1 MRTGADNGRRRWA
14 AMPFIALGVAMIIVD
29 ATIVN
34 VAVPVII
41 RDLHISEVGAE
52 WLNSMYSLV
61 FAALLITFGHAG
73 DRWGR
78 RRMFLLGTAV
88 FVVASL
94 VSATAVNGAVLIAGR
109 ALQGIGGAM
118 ILPATLATVNVLFT
132 GKERPVAF
140 AIWGSTIGV
149 FGALGPLLGGL
160 LTTDV
165 SWRWAFLVN
174 VFVGAVIV
182 VGLVWFVPETSTP
195 TARRGIDLAGNAL
208 VMVGFAGVVFAL
220 IEGGTY
226 GWWTQSARFAISGFH
241 WPIGWPSPVS
251 FICTI
256 GALILLTFVLR
267 EARRLRRG
275 RVPLVDLS
283 LFAIR
288 SFSAGLSAIF
298 MVSLGEFGI
307 LFVLPLFLEGV
318 LGYSAL
324 HTGVVLL
331 AIALGTL
338 VAGGVTP
345 ELARAV
351 GARGVARLGLVFEV
365 VGLVGLGVVIS
376 TTVKVWVL
384 VPWLAA
390 YGIGL
395 GMASAQ
401 LPGVILS
408 EVPTD
413 QSGQAA
419 GIQSTNRQVGSA
431 FGIAVLGT
439 IFATEIGSRTASAV
453 RAIAGVSPAAARHVA
468 GIVRASGGTAIHAL
482 ARSPHGHA
490 LMAAASGAVADA
502 TRFVSLI
509 GAVFI
514 AVGLVGTLLLPK
526 TAASDGDMAGG
537 DLGSGHQGK
546 AGDDEV
552 GASPTSLPAGD

>member
-1 MRTGADNGRRRWA
+1 MTEERVTYARRWK

-41 RDLHISEVGAE
+41 IDLRISEVSAE
-52 WLNSMYSLV
+52 WLNSIYSLV

-78 RRMFLLGTAV
+78 RRMFFLGTAV
-88 FVVASL
+88 FVVASM
-94 VSATAVNGAVLIAGR
+94 VSATAVNGAMLIVGR
-109 ALQGIGGAM
+109 ALQGVGGAM
-118 ILPATLATVNVLFT
+118 ILPATLATVNVMFN
-132 GKERPVAF
+132 GRERAIAF

-174 VFVGAVIV
+174 VLIGAIIV
-182 VGLVWFVPETSTP
+182 VGLVGVIPETSS
-195 TARRGIDLAGNAL
+195 ASVRRGVDLVGNAL
-208 VMVGFAGVVFAL
+208 VTVGFAGVVFAL

-226 GWWTQSARFAISGFH
+226 GWWNPSARFAIAGLQ
-241 WPIGWPSPVS
+241 WPGGWPSPIS
-251 FICTI
+251 FICAI
-256 GALILLTFVLR
+256 GALSLVTFVIR
-267 EARRLRRG
+267 EAKRRREG
-275 RVPLVDLS
+275 GAVLVDLS

-288 SFSAGLSAIF
+288 SFSAGLGAIF
-298 MVSLGEFGI
+298 VVSLGEFGI

-318 LGYSAL
+318 LGYTAL
-324 HTGVVLL
+324 HTGVILL
-331 AIALGTL
+331 AIAIGTL

-345 ELARAV
+345 ELARLM
-351 GARGVARLGLVFEV
+351 GARGVARLGLAFEV
-365 VGLVGLGVVIS
+365 IGLVALGVVIS
-376 TTVKVWVL
+376 VNVNVWTL

-408 EVPTD
+408 EIPTN
-413 QSGQAA
+413 QSGQAS

-439 IFATEIGSRTASAV
+439 IFTTEIASRTASAV
-453 RAIAGVSPAAARHVA
+453 EALGGFSASFAQHVA
-468 GIVRASGGTAIHAL
+468 RLIRASGGTAIESL
-482 ARSPHGHA
+482 ARLPHGTA
-490 LMAAASGAVADA
+490 LIGAASGAVADA

-509 GAVFI
+509 GAAFI
-514 AVGLVGTLLLPK
+514 AVGLIATLLLPRA
-526 TAASDGDMAGG
+526 TATVEAPTLD
-537 DLGSGHQGK
+537 
-546 AGDDEV
+546 
-552 GASPTSLPAGD
+552 SPDSED

>member
-1 MRTGADNGRRRWA
+1 MKRMPARVRSAGSAPESPRRSDGSRRRWA

-41 RDLHISEVGAE
+41 TDLNISEAGAE
-52 WLNSMYSLV
+52 WLNSVYSLV

-78 RRMFLLGTAV
+78 RRMFSLGTAV
-88 FVVASL
+88 FVVASV
-94 VSATAVNGAVLIAGR
+94 VSATAVNGGMLIAGR
-109 ALQGIGGAM
+109 ALQGVGGAM

-132 GKERPVAF
+132 GRERAVAF

-165 SWRWAFLVN
+165 SWRWAFGVN
-174 VFVGAVIV
+174 LFIGAIV
-182 VGLVWFVPETSTP
+182 VAGILWFVPETSAPST
-195 TARRGIDLAGNAL
+195 RREVDLAGNAL
-208 VMVGFAGVVFAL
+208 VALGFGGLVFAL

-226 GWWTQSARFAISGFH
+226 GWWGQSARFRVGSLR
-241 WPIGWPSPVS
+241 WPASWPSLIP
-251 FICTI
+251 FICAI
-256 GALILLTFVLR
+256 GVLSLAAFVLR
-267 EARRLRRG
+267 QASRRRHG
-275 RVPLVDLS
+275 RALLVDLS
-283 LFAIR
+283 LFGIR
-288 SFSAGLSAIF
+288 SFSAGLVAIF

-324 HTGVVLL
+324 HTGVVFL

-345 ELARAV
+345 GLARTV
-351 GARGVARLGLVFEV
+351 GARGIARLGLLFEV
-365 VGLVGLGVVIS
+365 VGLAGLGAVVS
-376 TTVKVWVL
+376 PTVGVWAM

-390 YGIGL
+390 YGVGL

-408 EVPTD
+408 EVPTVD
-413 QSGQAA
+413 SGQAS

-431 FGIAVLGT
+431 FGIAILGT
-439 IFATEIGSRTASAV
+439 IFASQIGSRTATAAQ
-453 RAIAGVSPAAARHVA
+453 AIAGVSADTARHVA
-468 GIVRASGGTAIHAL
+468 AMVRASGGAAIHPL
-482 ARSPHGHA
+482 GTLPHGNA
-490 LMAAASGAVADA
+490 LVVAASGAVADA
-502 TRFVSLI
+502 TQFVSLI
-509 GAVFI
+509 GAGFI
-514 AVGLVGTLLLPK
+514 AVGLAGTLLLPK
-526 TAASDGDMAGG
+526 TADSAVDTPRNSPPATGPAS
-537 DLGSGHQGK
+537 
-546 AGDDEV
+546 
-552 GASPTSLPAGD
+552 

>member
-1 MRTGADNGRRRWA
+1 
-14 AMPFIALGVAMIIVD
+14 MPFIALGVAMIIVD

-41 RDLHISEVGAE
+41 KDLHISEVSAE
-52 WLNSMYSLV
+52 WLNSIYSLV

-78 RRMFLLGTAV
+78 RRMFLLGTVV
-88 FVVASL
+88 FVIASL
-94 VSATAVNGAVLIAGR
+94 ISAAAINGAMLIVGR
-109 ALQGIGGAM
+109 ALQGVGGAM
-118 ILPATLATVNVLFT
+118 ILPSTLATVNVLFN
-132 GKERPVAF
+132 GRERAIAF

-160 LTTDV
+160 LTTDA

-174 VFVGAVIV
+174 VLIGGIIVI
-182 VGLVWFVPETSTP
+182 GLIWFIPETSSTSVK
-195 TARRGIDLAGNAL
+195 RGVDLMGNAL
-208 VMVGFAGVVFAL
+208 VTVGFAGVVFAL

-226 GWWTQSARFAISGFH
+226 GWWTPSTRFAIAGLQ
-241 WPIGWPSPVS
+241 WPSGWPSPIAL
-251 FICTI
+251 ICAV
-256 GALILLTFVLR
+256 GALSLVLFVTR
-267 EARRLRRG
+267 EAKRRREDRA
-275 RVPLVDLS
+275 VLVDLS

-288 SFSAGLSAIF
+288 SFSAGLGAIF
-298 MVSLGEFGI
+298 VVSLGEFGI

-318 LGYSAL
+318 LGYTAL

-331 AIALGTL
+331 AIAIGTL

-345 ELARAV
+345 ELARV
-351 GARGVARLGLVFEV
+351 IGARGVARLGLVFEII
-365 VGLVGLGVVIS
+365 GLAALGVVIS
-376 TTVKVWVL
+376 VQVSVWAL

-408 EVPTD
+408 DIPTI
-413 QSGQAA
+413 QSGQAS

-439 IFATEIGSRTASAV
+439 IFTIQIASRTTTAV
-453 RAIAGVSPAAARHVA
+453 HALGSFSPAATQHIVRL
-468 GIVRASGGTAIHAL
+468 VRASGGTAIQSL
-482 ARSPHGHA
+482 INLPHGTA
-490 LMAAASGAVADA
+490 LIGAASGAVADA

-509 GAVFI
+509 GAIFI
-514 AVGLVGTLLLPK
+514 AVGLIATLLLPK
-526 TAASDGDMAGG
+526 TAAT
-537 DLGSGHQGK
+537 
-546 AGDDEV
+546 DDELAMDFS
-552 GASPTSLPAGD
+552 GKDD

>member
-1 MRTGADNGRRRWA
+1 
-14 AMPFIALGVAMIIVD
+14 
-29 ATIVN
+29 
-34 VAVPVII
+34 
-41 RDLHISEVGAE
+41 
-52 WLNSMYSLV
+52 
-61 FAALLITFGHAG
+61 
-73 DRWGR
+73 
-78 RRMFLLGTAV
+78 
-88 FVVASL
+88 
-94 VSATAVNGAVLIAGR
+94 
-109 ALQGIGGAM
+109 M

-132 GKERPVAF
+132 GKERAVAF

-174 VFVGAVIV
+174 VFIGAIIV

-195 TARRGIDLAGNAL
+195 SARRGVDLAGNAL
-208 VMVGFAGVVFAL
+208 VTAGFAGVVFAL

-226 GWWTQSARFAISGFH
+226 GWWTQSAHFAIGGLR
-241 WPIGWPSPVS
+241 WPAGWPSPIS

-256 GALILLTFVLR
+256 GGLSLLTFVLR
-267 EARRLRRG
+267 EARRRRRG
-275 RVPLVDLS
+275 RVVLVDLS

-288 SFSAGLSAIF
+288 SFSAGLGAIF

-307 LFVLPLFLEGV
+307 LFVLPLFLESV

-338 VAGGVTP
+338 VAGGATP

-365 VGLVGLGVVIS
+365 VGLVGLGVVVS
-376 TTVKVWVL
+376 TTVNVWVL

-408 EVPTD
+408 DVPTV
-413 QSGQAA
+413 QSGQAS

-453 RAIAGVSPAAARHVA
+453 RAIAGVSPAAARRVA
-468 GIVRASGGTAIHAL
+468 GIVRTSGGTAIHSL

-490 LMAAASGAVADA
+490 LMVAASGAVADA

-526 TAASDGDMAGG
+526 AAAPDGDREGG
-537 DLGSGHQGK
+537 DLVSGDQGTPSGGEIP
-546 AGDDEV
+546 AP
-552 GASPTSLPAGD
+552 AASLPAAD

>member
-1 MRTGADNGRRRWA
+1 MSAGVDSSRRRWR

-41 RDLHISEVGAE
+41 RDLHLSEVGAE
-52 WLNSMYSLV
+52 WLNSVYSLV

-88 FVVASL
+88 FVAASL
-94 VSATAVNGAVLIAGR
+94 VSATAVDGAMLIAGR
-109 ALQGIGGAM
+109 ALQGVGGAM
-118 ILPATLATVNVLFT
+118 ILPATLATVNALFT
-132 GKERPVAF
+132 GKERAVAF
-140 AIWGSTIGV
+140 AVWGSTIGV

-174 VFVGAVIV
+174 VFIGAIIV
-182 VGLVWFVPETSTP
+182 VGLVWFVPETSTLS
-195 TARRGIDLAGNAL
+195 ARRGVDLTGNVLVAL
-208 VMVGFAGVVFAL
+208 GFAGVVFAL

-226 GWWTQSARFAISGFH
+226 GWWTQSTHFAIGGLH
-241 WPIGWPSPVS
+241 WPVGWPSPIP
-251 FICTI
+251 FICAI
-256 GALILLTFVLR
+256 GLLSLLTFVLR
-267 EARRLRRG
+267 EQRRQRRG
-275 RVPLVDLS
+275 RVVLVDLS

-288 SFSAGLSAIF
+288 SFSAGLGAIF

-338 VAGGVTP
+338 VAGGMTP
-345 ELARAV
+345 GLARAV

-365 VGLVGLGVVIS
+365 VGLVGLGSVIS
-376 TTVKVWVL
+376 TTVDVWVL

-408 EVPTD
+408 EVPPV
-413 QSGQAA
+413 QGGQAS

-439 IFATEIGSRTASAV
+439 VFATEIGSRTASAV
-453 RAIAGVSPAAARHVA
+453 RAIAGVSPATAQHVA
-468 GIVRASGGTAIHAL
+468 RIVRASGGAAISPL
-482 ARSPHGHA
+482 GRLPHGHA
-490 LMAAASGAVADA
+490 LVLAASAAVADA

-509 GAVFI
+509 GAAFI
-514 AVGLVGTLLLPK
+514 AVGLVGTLLLPR
-526 TAASDGDMAGG
+526 ASGSDAEMESDPVGG
-537 DLGSGHQGK
+537 DR
-546 AGDDEV
+546 
-552 GASPTSLPAGD
+552 GASSAAEIAAPAEAPPAAG